1 MRHVL
6 SAILLGAMTCGLSVP
21 VGATEFCE
29 IPKTRDGFVALRSGP
44 STGSAIVARM
54 RVGDEVM
61 ADAEAAPRN
70 GWVRVSWWKGG
81 RFRPE
86 GYAFDKP
93 SGKGWMSRAFMR
105 DCG

>member
-1 MRHVL
+1 MRRIF
-6 SAILLGAMTCGLSVP
+6 AAALLGAMTLAVNTGAQ
-21 VGATEFCE
+21 ATEFCE

-44 STGSAIVARM
+44 ATTNAIVARM
-54 RVGDEVM
+54 REGDEVM
-61 ADAEAAPRN
+61 ADAQAAPRN
-70 GWVRVSWWKGG
+70 GWVRVLWWKGG

-93 SGKGWMSRAFMR
+93 SGKGWMSRSFMR